1 MEEVINFLKED
12 DFVMDTQVT
21 TKFKINKPTNEVFEA
36 IVDPVKIGNF
46 WFSSSSERWEQGKS
60 VTLRYDEYGA
70 KGVINVLEAVEN
82 KRIVFS
88 WGGESDEETVVTI
101 TLKEL
106 DNTST
111 FIEVNESG
119 LNEDDPEIVNKMLG
133 QKEGWVYMLTCLKG
147 YLDNGIND
155 LRASLIH

>member
-1 MEEVINFLKED
+1 
-12 DFVMDTQVT
+12 MDTQVT
-21 TKFKINKPTNEVFEA
+21 TKFKIHKPTNEVFEA
-36 IVDPVKIGNF
+36 IVDPAKIGNF
-46 WFSSSSERWEQGKS
+46 WFSSSSERWKQGMS
-60 VTLRYDEYGA
+60 ITLRYDEYEA
-70 KGVINVLEAVEN
+70 EAVINVLEAEEN
-82 KRIVFS
+82 KKIVFS

-106 DNTST
+106 DNAST
-111 FIEVNESG
+111 IIEVNESG

-147 YLDNGIND
+147 YLENGISD